1 MLLSVLRKGAYQRF
15 DPDDCLESDVPGR
28 FSCAARLD
36 ASRGA
41 GSVSAGELEVASE
54 FGPRRIADMAS
65 ESVDATSSPRTAHV
79 LQRRRAPCACGVAL
93 LLFQAVLC
101 ATLFGPASATDGRK
115 VALVVGNAAYEK
127 VSALSNP
134 KRDAA
139 DFADRLRDLG
149 FDVTELFDGDRFSLD
164 RMADRFVASA
174 KNADLALFY
183 FAGHGVQLFDQNF
196 LLARDAD
203 PGALKKA
210 GDLGLGLTDFA
221 ARLRHSGAV
230 RVAMLIDACRDN
242 PLPMDATIRLLTQS
256 GEAPKTAEAKARSTT
271 GLASF
276 EAPRAGPAG
285 NEAEMLT
292 FFAAQPGRVSY
303 DGSGANS
310 YFMEGLKEAS
320 SKRDRP
326 LSDVFRAASLYVRT
340 VTKGDQVPQVVSD
353 WTADIGL
360 GAVTAAKVEFLSS
373 GTPFTPAEQALLN
386 KAAGRSFQKLRGEFI
401 AVARWGLFLTDDW
414 DEQELAKAKALHQ
427 RSYATRLT
435 YDLDRDGNDESI
447 TVYNEVNVVQVVV
460 EKEGVRATIA
470 NCSLPNEIDRIDVAL
485 KDINGDRRP
494 EILIDYDLAEP
505 VDGSF
510 GRFCILDFT
519 GFKNLAELRRGNTGR
534 FDAGESLFRTLLM
547 TGTGRTVT
555 LTHDGTIRTCNGTG
569 CPDVVEF
576 GYVDGRFTLRENY
589 GTKPSGGAALPFAD
603 EGERAQN
610 LRRTASVKAAP
621 SLRAF
626 PAIESRSSSGSAAT
640 TEESVARFIEAT
652 LFRPGPQPIEQLRA
666 LYDAQVDYF
675 GKPRVALRQVLT
687 DKDRYFKNWP
697 ERDFRLDRSTLA
709 VKEAA
714 GLIDVSF
721 GYSFQVSGARGA
733 RSGKGIATFRLRS
746 AGNGRYVI
754 MSEGGR
760 TL

>member
-1 MLLSVLRKGAYQRF
+1 MPSSPR
-15 DPDDCLESDVPGR
+15 PLEIYPI
-28 FSCAARLD
+28 
-36 ASRGA
+36 
-41 GSVSAGELEVASE
+41 
-54 FGPRRIADMAS
+54 RIVDMAS
-65 ESVDATSSPRTAHV
+65 ELADAMGSPRTASP
-79 LQRRRAPCACGVAL
+79 LRRHRALCACSPVAL
-93 LLFQAVLC
+93 LLQAILC
-101 ATLFGPASATDGRK
+101 FILVGQVSAADGRK

-149 FDVTELFDGDRFSLD
+149 FEVTELFDGDRFSLD
-164 RMADRFVASA
+164 RMADRFVSSA
-174 KNADLALFY
+174 KGADLALFY

-196 LLARDAD
+196 LLARDTD

-210 GDLGLGLTDFA
+210 GDLGLGLNDFA
-221 ARLRHSGAV
+221 ARLRRSGAV

-256 GEAPKTAEAKARSTT
+256 GEAPKTAEAKARSTA

-276 EAPRAGPAG
+276 ETPKAGPTG
-285 NEAEMLT
+285 NDAEMLT

-303 DGSGANS
+303 DGSGTNS

-360 GAVTAAKVEFLSS
+360 GAVSAARIENLTGS
-373 GTPFTPAEQALLN
+373 TLFTPDEQALLN
-386 KAAGRSFQKLRGEFI
+386 KASAESFQKLKGDFI
-401 AVARWGLFLTDDW
+401 AVARWGGRW
-414 DEQELAKAKALHQ
+414 DRNLPSTWGERETAKVEPLLK
-427 RSYATRLT
+427 RSYATRLI

-460 EKEGVRATIA
+460 EKEGVRATIS
-470 NCSLPNEIDRIDVAL
+470 NCALPNAIDGIDIAL

-505 VDGSF
+505 QNGLF

-519 GFKNLAELRRGNTGR
+519 GFKNLAELRRTNTGR
-534 FDAGESLFRTLLM
+534 FDAGESLFRTLLV

-555 LTHDGTIRTCNGTG
+555 LTNDGTIRTCNGTG
-569 CPDVVEF
+569 CPDVVEYGF
-576 GYVDGRFTLRENY
+576 ADGRFTLREDY
-589 GTKPSGGAALPFAD
+589 GRTLASADTRPFAD
-603 EGERAQN
+603 ERERAQN
-610 LRRTASVKAAP
+610 LRRPGPAAATGQGA
-621 SLRAF
+621 L
-626 PAIESRSSSGSAAT
+626 SRSSPTANLQRTISPAAGT
-640 TEESVARFIEAT
+640 GETVARFIEAT
-652 LFRPGPQPIEQLRA
+652 LFRSGPQSTEQLRS
-666 LYDAQVDYF
+666 LYGAQVDYF
-675 GKPRVALRQVLT
+675 GKPRVAVTEVLT
-687 DKDRYFKNWP
+687 DKARYFKTWP
-697 ERDFRLDRSTLA
+697 ERDFRLDRSSL
-709 VKEAA
+709 VVNEVA
-714 GLIDVSF
+714 GLIEASF
-721 GYSFQVSGARGA
+721 GYSFQVSGARGT
-733 RSGKGIATFRLRS
+733 RSGKGIATFRLRP
-746 AGNGRYVI
+746 AGNGRFVI
-754 MSEGGR
+754 QSEGGR